1 MTDRKNNHRPFTLRV
16 FFPSGDPN
24 GMRLID
30 DNNWTGRA
38 LCISRD
44 EVGEPKNFR
53 DAEFENQPGI
63 YLLVGDID
71 QNADESEFQQKI
83 YIGETDDLPKRMKEH
98 AHKTNG
104 KDFWHFAIAFSS
116 SKGALSRAHCLW
128 LENKLI
134 EKAKSINRCTLENG
148 DSGSKAKL
156 TKSEIADCDFFLE
169 KIYQILPL
177 AGIQAFEAKQERIFA
192 SEILPTLKS
201 TNSSNPEALISPDT
215 IVVPARD
222 DGFESVF
229 LGGNCWYSVRISKD
243 RLPDLK
249 YIAGYR
255 VGQIKAVTHYAK
267 IKEIVPYGDEGKYKI
282 NFVDAAI
289 KLEKPINFAPGKDSS
304 LQASRYTRF
313 DKLHNSTNLSELFDL
328 GSSPI
333 LASSKSQPKL

>member
-1 MTDRKNNHRPFTLRV
+1 MINHKSNHRPFTLRV
-16 FFPSGDPN
+16 FFPSGNPN

-44 EVGEPKNFR
+44 EIGEPQNFKE
-53 DAEFENQPGI
+53 AEFENQPGV

-83 YIGETDDLPKRMKEH
+83 YIGETDDLPKRLKEH
-98 AHKTNG
+98 AHKTSG
-104 KDFWHFAIAFSS
+104 KDFWHFAIAFGS

-128 LENKLI
+128 LEHKLI
-134 EKAKSINRCTLENG
+134 GRARSIKRCTLENG

-177 AGIQAFEAKQERIFA
+177 AGIQAFEAKPERIV
-192 SEILPTLKS
+192 SVETSPVSKSVDYSKPTD
-201 TNSSNPEALISPDT
+201 LIIPDT

-229 LGGNCWYSVRISKD
+229 LAKNCWYSVRISKD
-243 RLPDLK
+243 RIPDLK

-255 VGQIKAVTHYAK
+255 VGKIKAVTHYAK
-267 IKEIVPYGDEGKYKI
+267 IKDIVPYGDEGKYKL
-282 NFVDAAI
+282 NFDGVAT
-289 KLEKPINFAPGKDSS
+289 KLDKPIKFAPSQDSS

-313 DKLHNSTNLSELFDL
+313 DKLGSSENLSQLFDL
-328 GSSPI
+328 ETPI
-333 LASSKSQPKL
+333 NLDQMSE